1 MANRRRFFKTLAG
14 ATAGMYVMA
23 RGGTSAA
30 PQAPAARRQ
39 VMVGGRPVRVV
50 DVHNHWDM
58 PLPADLVK
66 GTPFEQ
72 YAEGGPDW
80 TSASRSWTGGG
91 STSPQ

>member
-1 MANRRRFFKTLAG
+1 
-14 ATAGMYVMA
+14 
-23 RGGTSAA
+23 
-30 PQAPAARRQ
+30 
-39 VMVGGRPVRVV
+39 MVGGRRVRVV